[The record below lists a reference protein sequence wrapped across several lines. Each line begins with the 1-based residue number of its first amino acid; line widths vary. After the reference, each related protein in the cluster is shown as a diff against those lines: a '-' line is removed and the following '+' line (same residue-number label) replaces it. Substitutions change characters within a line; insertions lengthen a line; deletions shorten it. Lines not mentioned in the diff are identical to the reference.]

1 MSELMSVSDAARA
14 LEEEFGIP
22 IAPRMISDLFYQR
35 KLRDEACPL
44 VGGRRLIPESYLPAI
59 TAALRNQGLLPSLLA
74 AANQQ
79 PTQPTKKQFHG
90 E

>member
-59 TAALRNQGLLPSLLA
+59 AAALRSQGLLPSLLA

-79 PTQPTKKQFHG
+79 STQSSENPVQG